1 MRDFTEIVDNF
12 SREMIPL
19 VKTLGIHVTEAVM
32 TESEVRAV
40 CTLPDRPEQRNHV
53 GGPHAGAMFTAAE
66 SASGGVVQVAFA
78 DLISQATPLIMN
90 GGMRFQA
97 LALGDIVATATM
109 PVSEIARVRSELAEG
124 KRPEFF
130 VEVVVTSGDGVTGH
144 LSTHWTLKPH
154 KR

>member
-19 VKTLGIHVTEAVM
+19 VKTLGIHVTEAVI
-32 TESEVRAV
+32 TDSEVRAV

-97 LALGDIVATATM
+97 LALGDVVATATM
-109 PVSEIARVRSELAEG
+109 PVTEIAEVNWLTVSARSSSWRWWSPAGMGSPAIYRLIG
-124 KRPEFF
+124 
-130 VEVVVTSGDGVTGH
+130 
-144 LSTHWTLKPH
+144 L
-154 KR
+154 